1 VGPPAID
8 NDDVE
13 GPEGISANSLF
24 VDLEL
29 KPELLSSTFISK
41 RICKHKARR
50 NS

>member
-1 VGPPAID
+1 
-8 NDDVE
+8 
-13 GPEGISANSLF
+13 